1 MELLSAEDEDE
12 TLELDVEQPGN
23 EQLVIVITV
32 VELNSGVVELE
43 LIEDSEL
50 DELVMRELEL
60 TTVDDETNELDKID
74 ELDEEITGFVILL
87 VVRVEEWTEEL
98 LETEELNCDVVLD
111 SETED
116 EELTTELD
124 ETELDDER
132 DVDELE
138 DTTLEEL
145 EIALEELELMEEN
158 VEEAGLRVV
167 VESE

>member
-12 TLELDVEQPGN
+12 TLELDMEQPGN

-50 DELVMRELEL
+50 EL
-60 TTVDDETNELDKID
+60 TTLDDETNELDKLD

-87 VVRVEEWTEEL
+87 VVRLEEWTEEL
-98 LETEELNCDVVLD
+98 LETDELNCDVVLD

-124 ETELDDER
+124 ETEELDDER
-132 DVDELE
+132 DVD
-138 DTTLEEL
+138 EL

>member
-12 TLELDVEQPGN
+12 TLELDMEQPGN

-60 TTVDDETNELDKID
+60 TTLDDETNELDKID

-98 LETEELNCDVVLD
+98 LETDELNCDVVLD

-138 DTTLEEL
+138 
-145 EIALEELELMEEN
+145 IALEELELMEEN

>member
-12 TLELDVEQPGN
+12 TLELDMEQPGN

-50 DELVMRELEL
+50 EL
-60 TTVDDETNELDKID
+60 TTLDDETNELDKLD

-87 VVRVEEWTEEL
+87 VVRLEEWTEEL
-98 LETEELNCDVVLD
+98 LETDELNCDVVLD

-145 EIALEELELMEEN
+145 EIVLEELELMEEN

>member
-12 TLELDVEQPGN
+12 TLELDMEQLGN

-60 TTVDDETNELDKID
+60 TPVDNETNELDKLD
-74 ELDEEITGFVILL
+74 ELDEEITGFVLLL
-87 VVRVEEWTEEL
+87 VVRLEEWTEEL
-98 LETEELNCDVVLD
+98 LETDELNCDVVLD

-138 DTTLEEL
+138 
-145 EIALEELELMEEN
+145 IALEELELMEEN

>member
-12 TLELDVEQPGN
+12 TLELDMEQPGN

-60 TTVDDETNELDKID
+60 TPVDNETNELDKLD

-87 VVRVEEWTEEL
+87 VVRLEEWTEEL
-98 LETEELNCDVVLD
+98 LETDELNCDVVLD

-145 EIALEELELMEEN
+145 EIVLEELELMEEN

>member
-12 TLELDVEQPGN
+12 TLELDMEQPGN

-60 TTVDDETNELDKID
+60 TPVDDETNELDKLD
-74 ELDEEITGFVILL
+74 VLDEEITGFVMLL
-87 VVRVEEWTEEL
+87 VVKLEEWTEEL
-98 LETEELNCDVVLD
+98 LETDELNCDVVID

-138 DTTLEEL
+138 
-145 EIALEELELMEEN
+145 IALEELELMEEN

>member
-12 TLELDVEQPGN
+12 TLELDMEQPGN

-50 DELVMRELEL
+50 ELATL
-60 TTVDDETNELDKID
+60 DDETNELDKLD

-87 VVRVEEWTEEL
+87 VVRLEEWTEEL
-98 LETEELNCDVVLD
+98 LETDELNCDVVLD

-145 EIALEELELMEEN
+145 EIVLEELELMEEN
-158 VEEAGLRVV
+158 VEEAGLSVV

>member
-12 TLELDVEQPGN
+12 TLELDMEQPGN

-60 TTVDDETNELDKID
+60 TPVDNETNELDKLD
-74 ELDEEITGFVILL
+74 ELDEEITGFVLLL
-87 VVRVEEWTEEL
+87 VVRLEEWTEEL
-98 LETEELNCDVVLD
+98 LETDELNCDVVLD

>member
-12 TLELDVEQPGN
+12 TLELDMEQPGN

-50 DELVMRELEL
+50 ELATL
-60 TTVDDETNELDKID
+60 DDETNELDKLD

-87 VVRVEEWTEEL
+87 VVRLEEWTEEL
-98 LETEELNCDVVLD
+98 LETDELNCDVVLD

-145 EIALEELELMEEN
+145 EIVLEELELMEEN

>member
-12 TLELDVEQPGN
+12 TLELDMEQPGN

-60 TTVDDETNELDKID
+60 TPVDNETNELDKLD

-98 LETEELNCDVVLD
+98 LETDELNCDVVLD

-138 DTTLEEL
+138 
-145 EIALEELELMEEN
+145 IALEELELMEEN

>member
-12 TLELDVEQPGN
+12 TLELDMEQPGN

-60 TTVDDETNELDKID
+60 TPVDNETNELDKLD
-74 ELDEEITGFVILL
+74 ELDEEITGFVLLL
-87 VVRVEEWTEEL
+87 VVRLEEWTEEL
-98 LETEELNCDVVLD
+98 LETDELNCDVVLD

-145 EIALEELELMEEN
+145 EIVLEELELMEEN